1 LFDNVAFPTYA
12 TCLAFI
18 DFFSPLAKSPYIPEF
33 SPFMILH
40 AEEMIEVLKPL
51 KPGVTYRNKGFI
63 SDTADKGKIALVTF
77 TVKTF
82 AVDGDKEELVVNS
95 QNTLAIKGLGGFG
108 YKGNGTT
115 PKIPARP
122 TRNPDVTF
130 QEESF
135 PGQAFLYRLSGDL
148 NPLHIKPDIAAMQN
162 FPQPIIH
169 GKYRQ

>member
-1 LFDNVAFPTYA
+1 
-12 TCLAFI
+12 
-18 DFFSPLAKSPYIPEF
+18 
-33 SPFMILH
+33 MILH